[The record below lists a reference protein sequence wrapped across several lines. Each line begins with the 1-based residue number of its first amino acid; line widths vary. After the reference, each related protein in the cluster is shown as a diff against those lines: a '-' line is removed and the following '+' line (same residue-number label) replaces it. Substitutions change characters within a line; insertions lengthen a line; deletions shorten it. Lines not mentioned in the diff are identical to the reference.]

1 MPATNKRKKIVP
13 VVNSNETTITSS
25 VSNHRSNDVS
35 TADGASPKQMKSSA
49 KKKKQ
54 QKRSMKQSKSFKK
67 NIMKHIAKCAN
78 VNEATSSYFA
88 GIEVSDTVFMP
99 AVTGGLKVTSTSS
112 EMEVD
117 VHDTTDI
124 EAAIQLAE
132 QPTEVATD
140 KICAGQK
147 TVGHDTTDRE
157 ASLNIV
163 GHDTTTDR
171 EASLK
176 LPEQPAKVP
185 PDRRSAIQ
193 KAVGQDT
200 TTDREP
206 SLMLAEQP
214 AKVPPD
220 RSSAIQK
227 AVGHDTSNR
236 EASLKLAE
244 QPAKVATDNICAGQ
258 KAVGHD
264 TTDRESSLNIVAHD
278 TTVKTASIN
287 SAEQPRKATTV
298 TACARQNIVGRDATD
313 TTASINLADQPGTLH
328 NDILEDIQAIRLGG
342 VEAFVDVVDLSSK
355 AYCGYNFILR
365 IVDPK
370 ARYGHAIAMKSNT
383 ELDCITAI
391 KSLLSIARVK
401 PTTIFYDHRTSYLLK
416 LGDKYPC
423 INFFYLTPT
432 DDMIN
437 DHNNYVE
444 LIDKWISD
452 NRRDF
457 LTGATVVQAVLNNM
471 SNYS

>member
-25 VSNHRSNDVS
+25 ASNHRSNDVS

-112 EMEVD
+112 ETEVD

-185 PDRRSAIQ
+185 PDR
-193 KAVGQDT
+193 
-200 TTDREP
+200 
-206 SLMLAEQP
+206 
-214 AKVPPD
+214 
-220 RSSAIQK
+220 SSAIQK

-244 QPAKVATDNICAGQ
+244 QPAKVATDNICARQ

-278 TTVKTASIN
+278 TTVTTASIN
-287 SAEQPRKATTV
+287 LAEQPRKATTV

-471 SNYS
+471 PKRS